1 MPISPVAR
9 KCLFDAYHRFIEV
22 SDFEKQFNSFIKWL
36 NPTQKGFYV
45 EQLLITLISLGILKQ
60 VEVYTISPES
70 KIDDSPKT
78 KLLFKDLTVI
88 NFGGYFAPND
98 IHSSQFDSNLLFV
111 PTSYNYPGF
120 DFFTF
125 TPNPKA
131 ALFHQVTIMMD
142 CHKHIASNDT
152 KASESSHRA
161 GTLSSAMRVSSIHF
175 SHPIAVLKFFSSSK
189 SWKTFLPNGIPVHD
203 IYFVRKH
210 ELDTL
215 QLKRPC
221 NFVFLEEIDGEGL
234 NFLSSHFQLRVKGSS
249 A

>member
-9 KCLFDAYHRFIEV
+9 KCLFDAYRNLIKVDHLK
-22 SDFEKQFNSFIKWL
+22 KQFRLFFNL
-36 NPTQKGFYV
+36 LYPTQKGFYV

-60 VEVYTISPES
+60 LEVYTISPMS

-78 KLLFKDLTVI
+78 QLLFKDLTVI
-88 NFGGYFAPND
+88 NFGGYFPPND
-98 IHSSQFDSNLLFV
+98 RNFQFNSNFLFV

-120 DFFTF
+120 GFFTF

-131 ALFHQVTIMMD
+131 ALFYQVSIMMD
-142 CHKHIASNDT
+142 CHKHIASNDK
-152 KASESSHRA
+152 KASESSQRA
-161 GTLSSAMRVSSIHF
+161 ATLPFAMRVSSIDF
-175 SHPIAVLKFFSSSK
+175 SDPIAVLKFFLSSK
-189 SWKTFLPNGIPVHD
+189 SWKTILPNGTQFHD

-210 ELDTL
+210 GLDTS
-215 QLKRPC
+215 QLDRTC

-234 NFLSSHFQLRVKGSS
+234 NFLSNHFQGYLKGSS

>member
-9 KCLFDAYHRFIEV
+9 KCLFDAYRQLIRVDHL
-22 SDFEKQFNSFIKWL
+22 EKQFNAFFNL
-36 NPTQKGFYV
+36 FNPTQKGFYV

-60 VEVYTISPES
+60 VEVYTISPKS
-70 KIDDSPKT
+70 IIDDSPKT
-78 KLLFKDLTVI
+78 KLVFKDLTVI

-98 IHSSQFDSNLLFV
+98 HTSQFNSNFLFV

-131 ALFHQVTIMMD
+131 ALFHQVTIMKD
-142 CHKHIASNDT
+142 CHEHIASNDK
-152 KASESSHRA
+152 KASGSSHRA
-161 GTLSSAMRVSSIHF
+161 GTLPSAMRVSSIDF

-189 SWKTFLPNGIPVHD
+189 SWKTFLPNGTPVHD